1 MRKIIGGILRRLG
14 FSVYEAENGQDA
26 LDLLAD
32 LPNVPD
38 ITLTDWNMP
47 VMNGLEFIRKVRK
60 TEGLRDMWL
69 MMVTTESEQSQV
81 VRALA
86 AGANEYVIK
95 PFTADAIEQKLSY
108 LGLVAPASAQAS
120 AQVSVPAA

>member
-108 LGLVAPASAQAS
+108 LGLVAPATAQVS
-120 AQVSVPAA
+120 AQVSVPTA